1 MAPGGS
7 ACKEVVESHSPV
19 ADYDIASTKTESN
32 PTTMKNAVSFVGKH
46 GIHSN
51 NGVYE
56 LLECPVCTNLMYP
69 PIHQGLR
76 CKSLKD
82 YGHTVVGKKCY
93 LCLSK
98 RIAYNLGVGFLQWR
112 VILAV
117 CPNGHTLCSNCKIR
131 VHNCCPTCRYD
142 LGNIRCLALEKV
154 AESLELPCK
163 FQNLGCHDIF
173 PYYSKLKHEQHCR
186 FRPYNC
192 PYAGSECSV
201 TGDIP
206 TLVAHLKDD
215 HKVDM
220 HDGCT
225 FNHRYVKS
233 NPHEVEN
240 ATWMLTVFNCFGR
253 QFCLHF
259 EAFQLGMAPVYM
271 AFLRFM
277 GDDNEAKK
285 FSYSLEVG
293 ANGRKLIWQGI
304 PRSIR
309 DSHRKVRDS
318 QDGLVIQRNLALY
331 FSGGDRQ
338 ELKLRV
344 TGRIWKEE

>member
-1 MAPGGS
+1 MAPVSG
-7 ACKEVVESHSPV
+7 ACKEVVESVPDI
-19 ADYDIASTKTESN
+19 ADYDVGTTKPESS
-32 PTTMKNAVSFVGKH
+32 PTATKSSVTVGFIGKQ
-46 GIHSN
+46 GVHSN

-56 LLECPVCTNLMYP
+56 HLECPSCKNMMYP
-69 PIHQGLR
+69 PI
-76 CKSLKD
+76 
-82 YGHTVVGKKCY
+82 
-93 LCLSK
+93 
-98 RIAYNLGVGFLQWR
+98 LQ
-112 VILAV
+112 
-117 CPNGHTLCSNCKIR
+117 CPNGHTLCLNCKIR
-131 VHNCCPTCRYD
+131 VHNCCPSCRYD
-142 LGNIRCLALEKV
+142 LGNIRRLAFEKF

-163 FQNLGCHDIF
+163 YQSLGCHDIF

-192 PYAGSECSV
+192 PYSGSDCSV

-206 TLVAHLKDD
+206 TLIAHLKDD

-220 HDGCT
+220 HYGCT

-240 ATWMLTVFNCFGR
+240 ATWMLTVFNCFGEH
-253 QFCLHF
+253 FCLHF
-259 EAFQLGMAPVYM
+259 EAFQIGMAPVYM

-277 GDDNEAKK
+277 GDDSEAKK
-285 FSYSLEVG
+285 YGYSLEVG

-318 QDGLVIQRNLALY
+318 QDGLIIQRNLALF
-331 FSGGDRQ
+331 FSGGDRL

-344 TGRIWKEE
+344 TGRIWKVE

>member
-7 ACKEVVESHSPV
+7 ACKEVIESHSPV
-19 ADYDIASTKTESN
+19 ADYDIASAKSESN
-32 PTTMKNAVSFVGKH
+32 NATSTTTTTTMKTSVNLVGKH

-69 PIHQGLR
+69 PIHQVIR

-82 YGHTVVGKKCY
+82 
-93 LCLSK
+93 
-98 RIAYNLGVGFLQWR
+98 
-112 VILAV
+112 
-117 CPNGHTLCSNCKIR
+117 NGHRVVEKEGKFMSIEEDNSSFAQMDTLCVR
-131 VHNCCPTCRYD
+131 TAR
-142 LGNIRCLALEKV
+142 LECTTV
-154 AESLELPCK
+154 A
-163 FQNLGCHDIF
+163 QHAGCQDIF

-192 PYAGSECSV
+192 PYAGSDCSV

-206 TLVAHLKDD
+206 TLVSHLKDD